1 MGVIK
6 DLNKKSNKT
15 VDYFI
20 DNKVEDLIDRA
31 VVEGNRRRQIEE
43 NVADACADPTTAE
56 GIDYLNSISDFS
68 AFPKYNGRGVQD
80 AAPDMEGQTLT
91 MWFTEVEQEEVDNF
105 IAQIEGAGF
114 AKKGSDY
121 VKTIDGKKYT
131 MSVSTLKDK
140 LRIFYKLG

>member
-20 DNKVEDLIDRA
+20 ENKVEDLIDRA

-56 GIDYLNSISDFS
+56 GIDYLSSISDFS
-68 AFPKYNGRGVQD
+68 A
-80 AAPDMEGQTLT
+80 
-91 MWFTEVEQEEVDNF
+91 
-105 IAQIEGAGF
+105 
-114 AKKGSDY
+114 
-121 VKTIDGKKYT
+121 
-131 MSVSTLKDK
+131 SVSASPLPG
-140 LRIFYKLG
+140 L

>member
-1 MGVIK
+1 MDVIK
-6 DLNKKSNKT
+6 GLNKKSSKT

-20 DNKVEDLIDRA
+20 ENKVEDLIDRA

-56 GIDYLNSISDFS
+56 GIEYLSSISDFS
-68 AFPKYNGRGVQD
+68 AFPMYNGRGIQD

-91 MWFTEVEQEEVDNF
+91 MWFTEVEQEEVDHF
-105 IAQIEGAGF
+105 IAQIEEAGF
-114 AKKGSDY
+114 EKDGVDY
-121 VKTIDGKKYT
+121 IKTVDGKKYT

>member
-1 MGVIK
+1 MDVIK
-6 DLNKKSNKT
+6 GLNKKSNKT

-56 GIDYLNSISDFS
+56 GIEYLSSLADFS
-68 AFPKYNGRGVQD
+68 AFPMYNGRGVQD

-91 MWFTEVEQEEVDNF
+91 MWFTEVEQEEVDSF
-105 IAQIEGAGF
+105 IAQVEEAGF
-114 AKKGSDY
+114 EKAGADY
-121 VKTIDGKKYT
+121 IKTIDGKKYT

-140 LRIFYKLG
+140 LRVFYKLG

>member
-20 DNKVEDLIDRA
+20 ENKVEDLIDRA

-56 GIDYLNSISDFS
+56 GIDYLSSISDFS
-68 AFPKYNGRGVQD
+68 AFPMYNGRGVQD
-80 AAPDMEGQTLT
+80 AAPDMDGKTLT
-91 MWFTEVEQEEVDNF
+91 MWFTEVENEEVDQF
-105 IAQIEGAGF
+105 IAQIEEAGF
-114 AKKGSDY
+114 EKDGADY
-121 VKTIDGKKYT
+121 IKTIDGKKYS